1 MIHEIQHCDSFVE
14 VQIFKK
20 ILWQVGLDIFL

>member
-1 MIHEIQHCDSFVE
+1 MIHEIQHRDSFVE
-14 VQIFKK
+14 VQILKK

>member
-1 MIHEIQHCDSFVE
+1 MIHEIQHRDSFVE

-20 ILWQVGLDIFL
+20 ILWQIGLDIFL